1 MLALN
6 VSQWE
11 GGNVLEPLLHI
22 SDLSIHCKKL
32 EKESA
37 KPKVTRSKEVI
48 KIKVETN
55 EINAEK

>member
-1 MLALN
+1 MLAIN

-11 GGNVLEPLLHI
+11 GGNVPEPLLHT

-37 KPKVTRSKEVI
+37 KPKGSRSKEVI